1 MFGLIMA
8 NYATKIKALL
18 NVSCDIIRELC
29 YCRIENTQ
37 WYIHVWNF
45 LIVGDTQTP
54 LLISVIGSLGIG
66 IVRILYSTV
75 DFICMC
81 ACE

>member
-1 MFGLIMA
+1 MC
-8 NYATKIKALL
+8 K
-18 NVSCDIIRELC
+18 
-29 YCRIENTQ
+29 CRIENTQ

-66 IVRILYSTV
+66 IGILYSTV
-75 DFICMC
+75 DFIFMYVCVRMTFSKISF
-81 ACE
+81 